1 MTKSLLASIRF
12 LTHVRRNELWL
23 SQDDNGTVCII
34 NTASGTRVPARL
46 YVYVTLTLES
56 FYSAVTR
63 RHPGSNL
70 TRAKRNLGVTLPR
83 PGPNLA
89 HLDVYRR

>member
-1 MTKSLLASIRF
+1 MSEEMSCGFLRMTMVQYAL
-12 LTHVRRNELWL
+12 
-23 SQDDNGTVCII
+23 
-34 NTASGTRVPARL
+34 NTASGTRVPVRP

-83 PGPNLA
+83 PGPSLA
-89 HLDVYRR
+89 HLYVYRR